1 MNPRPTIPLIPDL
14 IDIRL
19 RNRSGGRA
27 GIESIEVGHIL
38 PFRSIV

>member
-19 RNRSGGRA
+19 RNRTGGPA
-27 GIESIEVGHIL
+27 GIDGIDVGHIL

>member
-19 RNRSGGRA
+19 RNRGGRP

>member
-19 RNRSGGRA
+19 RNRSDRPS
-27 GIESIEVGHIL
+27 IESIEVGHIL